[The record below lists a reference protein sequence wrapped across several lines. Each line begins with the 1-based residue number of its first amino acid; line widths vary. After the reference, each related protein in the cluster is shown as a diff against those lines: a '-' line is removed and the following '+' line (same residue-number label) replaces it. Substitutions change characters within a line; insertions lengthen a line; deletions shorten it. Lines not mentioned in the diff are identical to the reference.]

1 MYIIFL
7 QPKPFMILKFLF
19 FIPLA
24 ALLFYGCKVSFPTTA
39 EPIGLN
45 IEPNSKSFV
54 LIDGGFTSATGI
66 AIKKKREGVIKEV
79 KNEYLL
85 KLAAILQKQ
94 HHLNIF
100 NDTTLTDEDKNKLLK
115 KDTIAIANLS
125 KKYNS
130 AIVLILKN
138 CYSGFRQDDVRKV
151 PASDGTSTTK
161 MASYSVFFD
170 TEWIIVQA
178 NTINEKTV
186 IASTYHSTR
195 SIQSGLLARGPGF
208 SANKEDI
215 LKMAEENA
223 YNVSQLFKY

>member
-1 MYIIFL
+1 MR
-7 QPKPFMILKFLF
+7 LKFLF

-24 ALLFYGCKVSFPTTA
+24 ALLFYGCKLSFQTTSV
-39 EPIGLN
+39 PIGFN
-45 IEPNSKSFV
+45 IEATSKSFV
-54 LIDGGFTSATGI
+54 LVDGGITSTTGI
-66 AIKKKREGVIKEV
+66 AIKKKREGVVKEV

-94 HHLNIF
+94 HNLNIF
-100 NDTTLTDEDKNKLLK
+100 NDTTLNEEDKNKLLK

-138 CYSGFRQDDVRKV
+138 CYSGFRKDDVRKV
-151 PASDGTSTTK
+151 LASDGKSTTK
-161 MASYSVFFD
+161 MASYLVFFD

-186 IASTYHSTR
+186 TASKYHSTR
-195 SIQSGLLARGPGF
+195 TIESGLLARGPGF
-208 SANKEDI
+208 TANKKDI